1 MSKRK
6 RIEPWSGAPDSVRC
20 TGAVQ
25 SELFTFGFLRHRS
38 AIIHR
43 TVRCAKWSNGYQRN
57 GRLQKCEQCVNSVRR
72 RQSRRQRRTG
82 QWTGPVRCSI
92 GLSDATWRQSS
103 NGRNRQNP
111 NGWVTWLAHRTVRC
125 AHRQTASP
133 TAMRWLRAINTPNY
147 HHSKHP
153 SFSDISFNTRA
164 SAINTRHNSKESK
177 PLQVPNSL
185 QTPSD

>member
-1 MSKRK
+1 VTAEQRLASTTFDSNCRLQREQCADSSRRVRAVPK
-6 RIEPWSGAPDSVRC
+6 GAPDS
-20 TGAVQ
+20 
-25 SELFTFGFLRHRS
+25 
-38 AIIHR
+38 
-43 TVRCAKWSNGYQRN
+43 
-57 GRLQKCEQCVNSVRR
+57 EQC
-72 RQSRRQRRTG
+72 
-82 QWTGPVRCSI
+82 
-92 GLSDATWRQSS
+92 LSDAPRCQSS

-125 AHRQTASP
+125 VHRQTASP
-133 TAMRWLRAINTPNY
+133 TVELVVGAINTPNH

-177 PLQVPNSL
+177 PLQVPNTL